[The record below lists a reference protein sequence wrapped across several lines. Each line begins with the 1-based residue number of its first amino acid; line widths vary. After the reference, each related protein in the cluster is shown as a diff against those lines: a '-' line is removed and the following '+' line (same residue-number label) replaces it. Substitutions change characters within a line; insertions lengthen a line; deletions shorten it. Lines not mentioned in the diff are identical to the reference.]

1 MRMTMEM
8 TSCGV
13 SDLLTTGSLSGMG
26 FSGTSSLL
34 NVEPRRNPHVFN
46 VEEQPQE
53 HLDRQSDHGQEKRHQ
68 DRVLQQAH
76 ALVVFGVVAAEEG
89 VHQQA
94 DGHKE
99 GTDYTTAEDAFAP
112 GRRES
117 EKIGEV

>member
-34 NVEPRRNPHVFN
+34 NVEPRPNPHVFN

-53 HLDRQSDHGQEKRHQ
+53 HLDRQSDHGQEKRHH
-68 DRVLQQAH
+68 DRILQQAH
-76 ALVVFGVVAAEEG
+76 TLVVFGVVAAEEG

-94 DGHKE
+94 ANSE
-99 GTDYTTAEDAFAP
+99 EAADYRCSEDAFAP
-112 GRRES
+112 VGRDVHRAW
-117 EKIGEV
+117 